1 MATPE
6 TIEKMR
12 ALECSKF
19 RLTEEQYLILHKYL
33 PKIDKN
39 KTEFFQPVGLSDTE
53 ADILRSAPHE
63 YINVSGHDIQINV
76 SLIDSLDEYS
86 EQLYFAEHDNDPI
99 EEIGIDIETYSSVD
113 LTETGVYPY
122 AEADDF
128 EILLFAY
135 SVNGS
140 PVRVID
146 LASGEKI
153 PQRILDALT
162 DKSILKTAYN
172 AAFER
177 VCLSKYLGAWLDADD
192 WDCTMVRAARL
203 ALPLSLAQCGEVL
216 GLTQKKMTE
225 GKALITYF
233 SKPCKPTKVNGGRTR
248 NLPEHAPDKWEVFKR
263 YNKRDVEVEQAIRRK
278 VVRLEITDT
287 ERRAW
292 LLDQRINDRGVLVDM
307 QLAQKASDMDDE
319 YRANITEE
327 AIKLTGL
334 ENPNS
339 VSQLKEWLKNETGL
353 DFPTLDKETVKDM
366 LPRITSEKAK
376 RVLRIRQELGK
387 SSTAKYKAMLK
398 CACRDNRVR
407 GLFQFY
413 GANRSGRFAGRLL
426 QLQNLPQNHLPDLDR
441 ARNLV
446 KNGDMEDVAM
456 IYGNVPQ
463 TLSELIRTALI
474 AKEGCTYHVCDFS
487 AIEARVI
494 AWVSGEEWVL
504 NVFRRGGDI
513 YCANASQMFHVIVEK
528 YGQNAHLRPKGKIAT
543 LSCIAEGELVL
554 TDKGLVPIEK
564 VTTQH
569 LLWDGEEWVHHEGV
583 IFKGYKEVI
592 TYEGLTATRDHIV
605 YIHEKGQ
612 YKQVQFGLAATCGSH
627 IIQTGDGGANIRLG
641 DNYIAREKVD
651 ARMAHPLYFDKMQEL
666 WQRTMA
672 KFRKSP
678 KRFVERLSILLSNQN
693 PNSPQMVVEKNGSG
707 KTKMPKSARPPIP
720 ELWRARC
727 SIQILKR
734 IRSCGI
740 YCKDVWRT
748 AKEFRNRPYR
758 QQRALR
764 EGQYPSC
771 NSGRELCEQKNNGV
785 IAVLSR
791 ILGLRGGYGKTQ
803 TLAGLHE
810 GANQRTSSS
819 SSSTE
824 TQRMEDNSKKARVYD
839 VRNAGK
845 HHRFTVSGK
854 LVHNCGY
861 GGGVNALKAM
871 GADKMGLTDAEMNDI
886 IKGWRNANPNIV
898 RFWKHCEQAALH
910 CIRTHEYTYI
920 DRNIKFE
927 YKWGGLCITLPSK
940 RQLFYPRIRQASN
953 DRIAFDGM
961 DQEKKIW
968 RTIETYGG
976 RLAENITQAI
986 ARDCLVETMLRL
998 DEAGYKIVFHIH
1010 DETVIEATPDQTLE
1024 GIEKIFA
1031 QEIPWAKGLPLKG
1044 AGYTTPYYLKD

>member
-63 YINVSGHDIQINV
+63 YINVSGHDIQINA

-177 VCLSKYLGAWLDADD
+177 VCLSKYLGVWLDADD

-387 SSTAKYKAMLK
+387 SSTAKYKAMLR
-398 CACRDNRVR
+398 CACKDNRIR

-413 GANRSGRFAGRLL
+413 GANRSGRFAGRLV
-426 QLQNLPQNHLPDLDR
+426 QLQNLVQNHLPDLDR

-494 AWVSGEEWVL
+494 AWLAGENWVL
-504 NVFRRGGDI
+504 EVFRKGGDI
-513 YCANASQMFHVIVEK
+513 YCATASQMFHCIVEK
-528 YGQNAHLRPKGKIAT
+528 HGRNANLRQKGKIAT
-543 LSCIAEGELVL
+543 LA
-554 TDKGLVPIEK
+554 
-564 VTTQH
+564 
-569 LLWDGEEWVHHEGV
+569 
-583 IFKGYKEVI
+583 
-592 TYEGLTATRDHIV
+592 
-605 YIHEKGQ
+605 
-612 YKQVQFGLAATCGSH
+612 
-627 IIQTGDGGANIRLG
+627 
-641 DNYIAREKVD
+641 
-651 ARMAHPLYFDKMQEL
+651 
-666 WQRTMA
+666 
-672 KFRKSP
+672 
-678 KRFVERLSILLSNQN
+678 
-693 PNSPQMVVEKNGSG
+693 
-707 KTKMPKSARPPIP
+707 
-720 ELWRARC
+720 
-727 SIQILKR
+727 
-734 IRSCGI
+734 
-740 YCKDVWRT
+740 
-748 AKEFRNRPYR
+748 
-758 QQRALR
+758 
-764 EGQYPSC
+764 C
-771 NSGRELCEQKNNGV
+771 N
-785 IAVLSR
+785 
-791 ILGLRGGYGKTQ
+791 
-803 TLAGLHE
+803 
-810 GANQRTSSS
+810 
-819 SSSTE
+819 
-824 TQRMEDNSKKARVYD
+824 
-839 VRNAGK
+839 
-845 HHRFTVSGK
+845 
-854 LVHNCGY
+854 Y

>member
-39 KTEFFQPVGLSDTE
+39 KTEFFQQVGLSDTE

-86 EQLYFAEHDNDPI
+86 EQLYFAKHDNDPI

-177 VCLSKYLGAWLDADD
+177 VCLSKYLGVWLDADD

-327 AIKLTGL
+327 AIKLTRL

-387 SSTAKYKAMLK
+387 SSTAKYKAMLR
-398 CACRDNRVR
+398 CACKDNRIR

-413 GANRSGRFAGRLL
+413 GANRSGRFAGRLV
-426 QLQNLPQNHLPDLDR
+426 QLQNLVQNHLPDLDR

-446 KNGDMEDVAM
+446 KNGDMEDVVM

-494 AWVSGEEWVL
+494 AWLAGENWVL
-504 NVFRRGGDI
+504 EVFRKGGDI
-513 YCANASQMFHVIVEK
+513 YCATASQMFHCIVEK
-528 YGQNAHLRPKGKIAT
+528 HGRNAQLRQKGKIAT
-543 LSCIAEGELVL
+543 LA
-554 TDKGLVPIEK
+554 
-564 VTTQH
+564 
-569 LLWDGEEWVHHEGV
+569 
-583 IFKGYKEVI
+583 
-592 TYEGLTATRDHIV
+592 
-605 YIHEKGQ
+605 
-612 YKQVQFGLAATCGSH
+612 
-627 IIQTGDGGANIRLG
+627 
-641 DNYIAREKVD
+641 
-651 ARMAHPLYFDKMQEL
+651 
-666 WQRTMA
+666 
-672 KFRKSP
+672 
-678 KRFVERLSILLSNQN
+678 
-693 PNSPQMVVEKNGSG
+693 
-707 KTKMPKSARPPIP
+707 
-720 ELWRARC
+720 
-727 SIQILKR
+727 
-734 IRSCGI
+734 
-740 YCKDVWRT
+740 
-748 AKEFRNRPYR
+748 
-758 QQRALR
+758 
-764 EGQYPSC
+764 C
-771 NSGRELCEQKNNGV
+771 N
-785 IAVLSR
+785 
-791 ILGLRGGYGKTQ
+791 
-803 TLAGLHE
+803 
-810 GANQRTSSS
+810 
-819 SSSTE
+819 
-824 TQRMEDNSKKARVYD
+824 
-839 VRNAGK
+839 
-845 HHRFTVSGK
+845 
-854 LVHNCGY
+854 Y

>member
-12 ALECSKF
+12 ASECSKF

-63 YINVSGHDIQINV
+63 YINVSGHDIQINA

-177 VCLSKYLGAWLDADD
+177 VCLSKYLGVWLDADD

-398 CACRDNRVR
+398 CACKDNRVR

-426 QLQNLPQNHLPDLDR
+426 QLQNLPQNHLLDLDR

-446 KNGDMEDVAM
+446 KNGDLEDVAM

-494 AWVSGEEWVL
+494 AWLANENWVL
-504 NVFRRGGDI
+504 EVFRKGGDI
-513 YCANASQMFHVIVEK
+513 YCATASQMFHCIVEK
-528 YGQNAHLRPKGKIAT
+528 HGRNAQLRQKGKIAT
-543 LSCIAEGELVL
+543 LA
-554 TDKGLVPIEK
+554 
-564 VTTQH
+564 
-569 LLWDGEEWVHHEGV
+569 
-583 IFKGYKEVI
+583 
-592 TYEGLTATRDHIV
+592 
-605 YIHEKGQ
+605 
-612 YKQVQFGLAATCGSH
+612 
-627 IIQTGDGGANIRLG
+627 
-641 DNYIAREKVD
+641 
-651 ARMAHPLYFDKMQEL
+651 
-666 WQRTMA
+666 
-672 KFRKSP
+672 
-678 KRFVERLSILLSNQN
+678 
-693 PNSPQMVVEKNGSG
+693 
-707 KTKMPKSARPPIP
+707 
-720 ELWRARC
+720 
-727 SIQILKR
+727 
-734 IRSCGI
+734 
-740 YCKDVWRT
+740 
-748 AKEFRNRPYR
+748 
-758 QQRALR
+758 
-764 EGQYPSC
+764 
-771 NSGRELCEQKNNGV
+771 
-785 IAVLSR
+785 
-791 ILGLRGGYGKTQ
+791 
-803 TLAGLHE
+803 
-810 GANQRTSSS
+810 
-819 SSSTE
+819 
-824 TQRMEDNSKKARVYD
+824 
-839 VRNAGK
+839 
-845 HHRFTVSGK
+845 
-854 LVHNCGY
+854 CGY

>member
-86 EQLYFAEHDNDPI
+86 EQLYFVEHDNDPI

-177 VCLSKYLGAWLDADD
+177 VCLSKYLGVWLDADD

-387 SSTAKYKAMLK
+387 SSTAKYKAMLR
-398 CACRDNRVR
+398 CACKDNRIR

-413 GANRSGRFAGRLL
+413 GANRSGRFAGRLV
-426 QLQNLPQNHLPDLDR
+426 QLQNLVQNHLPDLDR

-494 AWVSGEEWVL
+494 AWLAGENWVL
-504 NVFRRGGDI
+504 EVFRKGGDI
-513 YCANASQMFHVIVEK
+513 YCATASQMFHCIVEK
-528 YGQNAHLRPKGKIAT
+528 HGRNAQLRQKGKIAT
-543 LSCIAEGELVL
+543 LA
-554 TDKGLVPIEK
+554 
-564 VTTQH
+564 
-569 LLWDGEEWVHHEGV
+569 
-583 IFKGYKEVI
+583 
-592 TYEGLTATRDHIV
+592 
-605 YIHEKGQ
+605 
-612 YKQVQFGLAATCGSH
+612 
-627 IIQTGDGGANIRLG
+627 
-641 DNYIAREKVD
+641 
-651 ARMAHPLYFDKMQEL
+651 
-666 WQRTMA
+666 
-672 KFRKSP
+672 
-678 KRFVERLSILLSNQN
+678 
-693 PNSPQMVVEKNGSG
+693 
-707 KTKMPKSARPPIP
+707 
-720 ELWRARC
+720 
-727 SIQILKR
+727 
-734 IRSCGI
+734 
-740 YCKDVWRT
+740 
-748 AKEFRNRPYR
+748 
-758 QQRALR
+758 
-764 EGQYPSC
+764 
-771 NSGRELCEQKNNGV
+771 
-785 IAVLSR
+785 
-791 ILGLRGGYGKTQ
+791 
-803 TLAGLHE
+803 
-810 GANQRTSSS
+810 
-819 SSSTE
+819 
-824 TQRMEDNSKKARVYD
+824 
-839 VRNAGK
+839 
-845 HHRFTVSGK
+845 
-854 LVHNCGY
+854 CGY

>member
-19 RLTEEQYLILHKYL
+19 RMTEEQYLILHKYL

-39 KTEFFQPVGLSDTE
+39 KTEFFQPVGLSDAE

-177 VCLSKYLGAWLDADD
+177 VCLSKYLGVWLDADD

-494 AWVSGEEWVL
+494 AWLANENWVL
-504 NVFRRGGDI
+504 EVFRKGGDI
-513 YCANASQMFHVIVEK
+513 YCATASQMFHCIVEK
-528 YGQNAHLRPKGKIAT
+528 HGRNAQLRQKGKIAT
-543 LSCIAEGELVL
+543 LA
-554 TDKGLVPIEK
+554 
-564 VTTQH
+564 
-569 LLWDGEEWVHHEGV
+569 
-583 IFKGYKEVI
+583 
-592 TYEGLTATRDHIV
+592 
-605 YIHEKGQ
+605 
-612 YKQVQFGLAATCGSH
+612 
-627 IIQTGDGGANIRLG
+627 
-641 DNYIAREKVD
+641 
-651 ARMAHPLYFDKMQEL
+651 
-666 WQRTMA
+666 
-672 KFRKSP
+672 
-678 KRFVERLSILLSNQN
+678 
-693 PNSPQMVVEKNGSG
+693 
-707 KTKMPKSARPPIP
+707 
-720 ELWRARC
+720 
-727 SIQILKR
+727 
-734 IRSCGI
+734 
-740 YCKDVWRT
+740 
-748 AKEFRNRPYR
+748 
-758 QQRALR
+758 
-764 EGQYPSC
+764 
-771 NSGRELCEQKNNGV
+771 
-785 IAVLSR
+785 
-791 ILGLRGGYGKTQ
+791 
-803 TLAGLHE
+803 
-810 GANQRTSSS
+810 
-819 SSSTE
+819 
-824 TQRMEDNSKKARVYD
+824 
-839 VRNAGK
+839 
-845 HHRFTVSGK
+845 
-854 LVHNCGY
+854 CGY

-886 IKGWRNANPNIV
+886 IKGWRNANLNIV